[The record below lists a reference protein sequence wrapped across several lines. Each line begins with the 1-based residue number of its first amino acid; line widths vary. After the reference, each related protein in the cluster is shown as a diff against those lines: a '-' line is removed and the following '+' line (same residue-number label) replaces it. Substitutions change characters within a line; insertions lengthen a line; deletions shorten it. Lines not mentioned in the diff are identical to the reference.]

1 MISGVVVVYCSNCS
15 DGAAW
20 GVACPFD
27 QNSAGSEGLAVV
39 AVPLHPKHGVE
50 PTGGVSPFPVR
61 RKMAVVVVVFVA
73 AGGSGAVEFAA

>member
-1 MISGVVVVYCSNCS
+1 MVVYCSNCS

-39 AVPLHPKHGVE
+39 AVPLHP
-50 PTGGVSPFPVR
+50 
-61 RKMAVVVVVFVA
+61 
-73 AGGSGAVEFAA
+73 